1 MWRTGLMG
9 LRRPLCEAGCAIQRQ
24 DKTDNADGDERRDN
38 IFSHGFD
45 FSFP

>member
-1 MWRTGLMG
+1 MRRTDLVG
-9 LRRPLCEAGCAIQRQ
+9 LRRPLCEAGCAIKRQ
-24 DKTDNADGDERRDN
+24 DKTHDAYRDERRDN